1 MLRDL
6 TALDLTDLKGQFAGR
21 VLRDLGMRVI
31 MVEPPGGDSTRRR
44 GPFKADAPDSDSSLR
59 FAFLNGGKESVTLD
73 IGCAEGREVL
83 LQLSEHADVILESFP
98 PGHLADLGL
107 GFEVLRR
114 RNPSLVVASITG
126 FGQYGPHSGFL
137 ASDIVGVATGGLMYI
152 SGESSLPPVQ
162 PPETQA
168 FYLGSMFAAYGV
180 LLALFAREHTGEGRH
195 VDCSIQESVAT
206 QEHTIREAAFDGAV
220 ISRNGSQHKN
230 VAPASVFACSDG
242 YVYLFILGAGHWQ
255 SFLDLWTD
263 HPPELDGEELK
274 TPHRRRAVASTLNP
288 LVEQFTRRYRKEE
301 LTALLQDR
309 GVPCLPVNSPREF
322 LEREETRQREFLGPA
337 FSQALGEYVAPRFP
351 ALVDER
357 RPAGAGGP
365 PRCGEHNGL
374 VFGEWLGLSPAAL
387 ELLSAQG
394 VI

>member
-1 MLRDL
+1 MLRGL
-6 TALDLTDLKGQFAGR
+6 TALDLTDLRGQFASR

-31 MVEPPGGDSTRRR
+31 MVEPPGGNATRKS
-44 GPFKADAPDSDSSLR
+44 GPFKADAPDGDSSLR

-73 IGCAEGREVL
+73 IGRAEGRELL
-83 LQLSEHADVILESFP
+83 LQLSEHVDVVLESFL

-107 GFEVLRR
+107 GYDVLKRQ
-114 RNPSLVVASITG
+114 NPRLVVASITG
-126 FGQYGPHSGFL
+126 FGQYGPYSGYL

-152 SGESSLPPVQ
+152 SGDSSLPPVK

-168 FYLGSMFAAYGV
+168 FYLGSLFAAYGV
-180 LLALFAREHTGEGRH
+180 LLALFARESTGQGRY

-230 VAPASVFACSDG
+230 VAPASVFACRDG
-242 YVYLFILGAGHWQ
+242 YVYLFILGADHWQ
-255 SFLDLWTD
+255 SFLDLWAD
-263 HPPELDGEELK
+263 HPPELDGDELK
-274 TPHRRRAVASTLNP
+274 APHRRRALVSKLNP
-288 LVEQFTRRYRKEE
+288 LIEQFTRRYSKEE
-301 LTALLQDR
+301 LAALLQDR

-322 LEREETRQREFLGPA
+322 LEQEETRQREFLGPA
-337 FSQALGEYVAPRFP
+337 FSQGLGEYFAPRLP
-351 ALVDER
+351 AIVDER
-357 RPAGAGGP
+357 PPADAGGP
-365 PRCGEHNGL
+365 PRCGEHNSL
-374 VFGEWLGLSPAAL
+374 VFGEWLGLPPAAL

>member
-6 TALDLTDLKGQFAGR
+6 IALDLTDLKGQFAGR

-31 MVEPPGGDSTRRR
+31 MVEPPGGEATRRT
-44 GPFKADAPDSDSSLR
+44 GPFKAAPDGDSSLR

-73 IGCAEGREVL
+73 IGCAEGREAL
-83 LQLSEHADVILESFP
+83 LQLSEHVDVVLESFP
-98 PGHLADLGL
+98 PGHLAELGL
-107 GFEVLRR
+107 GFDVLRE

-126 FGQYGPHSGFL
+126 FGQFGPHSGFL

-152 SGESSLPPVQ
+152 SGDSSLPPVK

-180 LLALFAREHTGEGRH
+180 LLALVARESTGEGRY

-206 QEHTIREAAFDGAV
+206 QEHTIREAAFDGNV
-220 ISRNGSQHKN
+220 IARNGSQHKN
-230 VAPASVFACSDG
+230 VAPASVFACRDG

-255 SFLDLWTD
+255 RFLDLWTD
-263 HPPELDGEELK
+263 HPPELDSEDLRA
-274 TPHRRRAVASTLNP
+274 PHRRRAMASTLNP
-288 LVEQFTRRYRKEE
+288 LVEQFTRRYGKEE
-301 LTALLQDR
+301 LTILLQEQ

-322 LEREETRQREFLGPA
+322 LELEETRQREFLGPA
-337 FSQALGEYVAPRFP
+337 FSEVLGDYTAPRFP
-351 ALVDER
+351 AFVDER
-357 RPAGAGGP
+357 HLETAGGP
-365 PRCGEHNGL
+365 PRCGEHNSL

-387 ELLSAQG
+387 ELLSDRG